1 MNVLSSF
8 TLADRQRPSINVHTK
23 LAVALIASVSATLM
37 IVALTSSR
45 GNTQRAISTL
55 GNARSHTP
63 APGFPMVCQLVRP
76 GEEAAFTEVKGN
88 WETYHTNGGDALIP
102 LYLPELE
109 LWPEAGGFDELVQV
123 LGSDPDL
130 KRGRAIEYLLLLDR
144 EEAVASFGDEDSRN
158 DETSSLIKNK
168 KKQWIPKA
176 VVDGR
181 EEFASTS
188 LGHLAAW
195 LEARQL
201 NNKSLLISDC
211 RTKIENHMGPPADFD
226 SFLMSFLYKGPDKN
240 EWDVLFLDKGERGVE
255 AGDLKTPFLTFSNEK
270 WKEDYYVYRNKMT
283 CQAGDGFYLVS
294 GVFLRRVPEMLK
306 SNPFTAVDG
315 WLSVLCR
322 DGKLKCFSHAQKD
335 WEFRI

>member
-1 MNVLSSF
+1 M
-8 TLADRQRPSINVHTK
+8 
-23 LAVALIASVSATLM
+23 
-37 IVALTSSR
+37 
-45 GNTQRAISTL
+45 
-55 GNARSHTP
+55 
-63 APGFPMVCQLVRP
+63 
-76 GEEAAFTEVKGN
+76 
-88 WETYHTNGGDALIP
+88 
-102 LYLPELE
+102 
-109 LWPEAGGFDELVQV
+109 
-123 LGSDPDL
+123 
-130 KRGRAIEYLLLLDR
+130 
-144 EEAVASFGDEDSRN
+144 ASFGDEDSRN

-283 CQAGDGFYLVS
+283 CQAGAGFYLVS